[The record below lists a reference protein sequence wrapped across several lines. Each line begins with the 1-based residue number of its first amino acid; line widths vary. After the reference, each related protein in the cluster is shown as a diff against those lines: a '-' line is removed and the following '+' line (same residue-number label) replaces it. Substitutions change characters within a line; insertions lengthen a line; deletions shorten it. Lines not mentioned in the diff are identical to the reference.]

1 MDVCALE
8 RKDISYDPSK
18 PSASRARVP
27 DAAGGEGISIRSYTY
42 FKLNEN
48 ATMNSETTSFSF
60 FFKPT
65 CLSWRCLALNWFG
78 RINIW
83 YYQNG
88 TFKADVFTNEYPIDM
103 MLLQKSDESHKDM
116 MLPQESSESHKNEDE
131 PGKSDKI
138 GKIGLKLSI
147 IGPSRNKDQN
157 RYQGHLEGFFR
168 IGIKYDATVNP
179 PILTIYLDGIP
190 TSVNGSWPGISTVY
204 DNIVFM
210 ELGTVT
216 CFHYSEKVE
225 NEEFFETGNL
235 QECSEYLY
243 Q

>member
-48 ATMNSETTSFSF
+48 ATMNSEMTSFSF

-88 TFKADVFTNEYPIDM
+88 TFKADVFTNGNRIDM
-103 MLLQKSDESHKDM
+103 TLQQGSKGSQNDMLL
-116 MLPQESSESHKNEDE
+116 QESSESHKDKDE

-157 RYQGHLEGFFR
+157 KYQGHLEGFYR

-190 TSVNGSWPGISTVY
+190 TSANSLWPGMRTGFENNVLIQQ
-204 DNIVFM
+204 
-210 ELGTVT
+210 GTVT